1 MKANVCL
8 YLPTTHGNLR
18 TFYSWKAFSLFEK
31 CSDLERLL
39 GYGLPSTYTNYF
51 FPMFIWKWCSFH
63 ISTSDSL
70 WWRWKRKHTYFI
82 TLEEFFFFK
91 KLWPNINLSI
101 SIMVLGARI
110 HNILPIEWRHQYIIY
125 AIIWPKMCH
134 LIDSFEQFISEV

>member
-18 TFYSWKAFSLFEK
+18 TFCSWKAFSLFEK

-39 GYGLPSTYTNYF
+39 GYGLPCTYTNYF

-70 WWRWKRKHTYFI
+70 WWRWKRKRTYLI
-82 TLEEFFFFK
+82 TLEEFF
-91 KLWPNINLSI
+91 
-101 SIMVLGARI
+101 R
-110 HNILPIEWRHQYIIY
+110 
-125 AIIWPKMCH
+125 
-134 LIDSFEQFISEV
+134 SEVMTKYQFVRFYNGIRCQNTQYFANRMASSIYHLCHNMTKNVSFNR